1 MHINAHPLTW
11 PEGWKRTPAADRLA
25 GRFGKREAGT
35 GGYRLLKDLTV
46 NDSIRRVLEQLLA
59 MGLSRDDLVISTNV
73 PVRLDGLPRSD
84 AKAPADPGVSVWWRD
99 FLSGGK
105 PKVIAIDQYA
115 KVADNLA
122 AIAATLEAM
131 RAIERHGGAAILERA
146 FTGFIAIE
154 NQSASSWRAVIG
166 VGPGVTSIEEVRAAY
181 RRKASVAHPDKPN
194 GSHEAMTALN
204 SALAQAEQEIN
215 HV

>member
-35 GGYRLLKDLTV
+35 SGYRLLKDLTI

-59 MGLSRDDLVISTNV
+59 MGLARDDLVISTNV

-99 FLSGGK
+99 FLCGGQ

-131 RAIERHGGAAILERA
+131 RAIERHGGATILERA

-154 NQSASSWRAVIG
+154 HQKTSWRTTLGLGPEAYTIEAVR
-166 VGPGVTSIEEVRAAY
+166 TAF
-181 RRKASVAHPDKPN
+181 RRLASAAHPDKPGGN
-194 GSHEAMTALN
+194 HEVMAALN
-204 SALAQAEQEIN
+204 AAMADAEKEIG
-215 HV
+215 HG